1 MTKKIKLNAEKTNSV
16 YRLINSVAYHLANE
30 TSNAPRIEA
39 EKKKKYFSIQRD
51 LRKAFLEYD
60 KETKIASMI
69 QPLEKL
75 EALKTVKKTPIS
87 FVGEVAKATTKE
99 RPKQPTKPKGVKQ

>member
-30 TSNAPRIEA
+30 TANAPRIEA

-60 KETKIASMI
+60 SETKTASMI

-75 EALKTVKKTPIS
+75 EALKTAKKTPLS
-87 FVGEVAKATTKE
+87 FVGAVAKATTKANA
-99 RPKQPTKPKGVKQ
+99 KTTTKAKRV

>member
-30 TSNAPRIEA
+30 TSNAPSIEA

-51 LRKAFLEYD
+51 LRKAFISYD
-60 KETKIASMI
+60 SETKLATAL

-75 EALKTVKKTPIS
+75 EALKTAKKTPVS
-87 FVGEVAKATTKE
+87 FVGAVAKATTKA
-99 RPKQPTKPKGVKQ
+99 KAKTATKAKRV

>member
-30 TSNAPRIEA
+30 TSNAPTIQS

-51 LRKAFLEYD
+51 LRKAFISYD
-60 KETKIASMI
+60 SETKLATTL

-87 FVGEVAKATTKE
+87 FVGEVAKATTKA
-99 RPKQPTKPKGVKQ
+99 KAKTTTKAKRV

>member
-30 TSNAPRIEA
+30 TSNAPSIKA
-39 EKKKKYFSIQRD
+39 ERKKKYFSIQQD
-51 LRKAFLEYD
+51 LKKAFISYD
-60 KETKIASMI
+60 KETKLATAL

-75 EALKTVKKTPIS
+75 EALKTAKKTPTS
-87 FVGEVAKATTKE
+87 FLAAAKATTKA
-99 RPKQPTKPKGVKQ
+99 KAKTATKAKRV